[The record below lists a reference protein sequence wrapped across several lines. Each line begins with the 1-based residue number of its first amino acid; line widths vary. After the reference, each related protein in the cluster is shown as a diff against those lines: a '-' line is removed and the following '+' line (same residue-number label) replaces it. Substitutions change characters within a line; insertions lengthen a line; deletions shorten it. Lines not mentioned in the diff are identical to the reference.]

1 LNFCA
6 QNLRKGE
13 GKCNR
18 KNVTLFSVS
27 AQQALSIKHTPSC
40 VVFF

>member
-18 KNVTLFSVS
+18 KT
-27 AQQALSIKHTPSC
+27 HTILCGS
-40 VVFF
+40 